1 MSKYVDFYRILQVHS
16 DAEQEMIDAAYRCLC
31 KLYHPDVNNSAD
43 ASRKMQEI
51 NAAYAVI
58 GDVRKRREYSRTW
71 LKNRHPETGSNVAPP
86 EPAVPTAHERARSEL
101 SLAQAALDG
110 YFRSMILTD
119 WDKAYQELTS
129 ADRANVSLTDFID
142 WKNAVAKVYKPGSYE
157 ISFFGR
163 YEHCEYAGTV
173 YPAILEFSVSLT
185 ELNLATGQ
193 TSKEQAQKYV
203 ARERDGWK
211 VCLGYTDLKP
221 SILKYKCLAQAMPK
235 ENRDDIYRKA
245 VMRIDPLTG
254 LLSCSGFIEQ
264 AEKEMLR
271 SQRYGN
277 PLTLAIIAIKL
288 PEGTNDDNG
297 LWEAC
302 LTYVSGILSTNIRRT
317 DTLGKYDASSFAIL
331 FAETKL
337 KEANQ
342 ALNNLVMLC
351 EDKDYLS
358 YEIGCAACTDL
369 KDGDLEGKLATTRSL
384 ADRKTITLKEET
396 DARDARLGKYKVSDL
411 LNFNKKWKNHF

>member
-1 MSKYVDFYRILQVHS
+1 MSNYVDYYRILQVHN
-16 DAEQEMIDAAYRCLC
+16 DAGQEMIDAAYRCLC
-31 KLYHPDVNNSAD
+31 KLYHPDVNKSAD
-43 ASRKMQEI
+43 ASEQMKAI

-58 GDVRKRREYSRTW
+58 GDARKRREYSRVW
-71 LKNRHPETGSNVAPP
+71 LKHNQQESRARRDPSEVKAPVAR
-86 EPAVPTAHERARSEL
+86 ERARSEAE
-101 SLAQAALDG
+101 LAQVVLDE
-110 YFRSMILTD
+110 YFRAMVNAEWDRAYQQLTLTD
-119 WDKAYQELTS
+119 QTNVPR
-129 ADRANVSLTDFID
+129 ADFVD

-157 ISFFGR
+157 ITFFGR
-163 YEHCEYAGTV
+163 YEQCEYAGTV
-173 YPAILEFSVSLT
+173 YPAILEYSVNLT

-203 ARERDGWK
+203 AREQNGWK

-235 ENRDDIYRKA
+235 ENRDDLYRKA
-245 VMRIDPLTG
+245 ILRIDPLTG
-254 LLSCSGFIEQ
+254 LLSRSGFIEQ

-277 PLTLAIIAIKL
+277 PLTLAIITVTL
-288 PEGTNDDNG
+288 PPEKHDDKS

-302 LTYVSGILSTNIRRT
+302 LTYVAGILSTNIRRT
-317 DTLGKYDASSFAIL
+317 DTIGKYDTSSFAIL

-342 ALNNLVMLC
+342 ALNNLILLC

-358 YEIGCAACTDL
+358 YETGYAACTNL
-369 KDGDLEGKLATTRSL
+369 EDGDLEGKLSTTRSL
-384 ADRKTITLKEET
+384 ADRKVATVKEET
-396 DARDARLGKYKVSDL
+396 VAQDATLGKYKLSDL